1 MSALFF
7 NNNTMDLNQLWYASH
22 VKLLKQL
29 TRELNIQE
37 RQDELI
43 EKFIG
48 DRIKI
53 KKRKDP
59 NLPKR
64 PLSSFIFFCNE
75 YRGKVRTEKPDL
87 KMGGVMKE
95 LGKIWAELDD
105 KKKETFIKLAETA
118 KGQYEEQLEQYNLE
132 NN

>member
-64 PLSSFIFFCNE
+64 PMSSFLFFCNE
-75 YRGKVRTEKPDL
+75 YRGKVLAENPDL

-95 LGKIWAELDD
+95 LGKIWKELDD
-105 KKKETFIKLAETA
+105 NKKEKFIKLAETA
-118 KGQYEEQLEQYNLE
+118 KGQYEERLEQYNLE

>member
-22 VKLLKQL
+22 VKLLKQI

-48 DRIKI
+48 ERIKI

-64 PLSSFIFFCNE
+64 PLSSFLYFCNE
-75 YRGKVRTEKPDL
+75 YRDKVRTESPDL
-87 KMGGVMKE
+87 QMGGVMKE
-95 LGKIWAELDD
+95 LGKIWADLNPN
-105 KKKETFIKLAETA
+105 KKEKFIKLAEAA
-118 KGQYEEQLEQYNLE
+118 KIQYNEQLEQYNLV

>member
-64 PLSSFIFFCNE
+64 PLSSFLYFCND
-75 YRGKVRTEKPDL
+75 YRDKVRTENPEL

-95 LGKIWAELDD
+95 LGKIWSELEDTKKD
-105 KKKETFIKLAETA
+105 KFIKLAEIA
-118 KGQYEEQLEQYNLE
+118 KGQYTDQLEQYNLE